1 MADSKEWVFVVGVVV
16 CMPGS
21 VVVELE
27 EFIGKYGASRD
38 DNQDS
43 AGLRRAASGVFSA
56 ATLAAASGAV
66 GEEDASVAE
75 DSAEEEVE
83 GEASGEEVLLAAKV

>member
-56 ATLAAASGAV
+56 ATLAAASGV